1 MPTEFRYDRQPMI
14 HQDDMVDLTIILS
27 VFDRVVFNNRA
38 EMLGEMDVTLPV
50 VGPVVVSY
58 YHRESHV
65 QVRRK
70 ADDKAI
76 INTTIETLNG
86 RDDLLGL
93 VKELI
98 REEAIKLLTP
108 AVVA

>member
-1 MPTEFRYDRQPMI
+1 
-14 HQDDMVDLTIILS
+14 MVDLTIILS
-27 VFDRVVFNNRA
+27 VFDRVVFNDYG
-38 EMLGEMDVTLPV
+38 EFIGEMEVTLPV

>member
-1 MPTEFRYDRQPMI
+1 MPTEYRRPVVI
-14 HQDDMVDLTIILS
+14 RQDDLIDLTMILS
-27 VFDRVVFNNRA
+27 VFDRVVFNTDG
-38 EMLGEMDVTLPV
+38 EMVGEMDVTLPV

-76 INTTIETLNG
+76 INTNIDTLNS

-108 AVVA
+108 AVAV